1 MSDLTYREL
10 VSELFPRL
18 TGGIRWGTDK
28 TARLLASVGDPQRR
42 FRSVHIGGT
51 NGKGSVS
58 ATIASVLGAAGH
70 RTGLYTSPHL
80 CTFRERIQI
89 QGEPI
94 SETALVDAARRL
106 WPAVRREEPS
116 FFEATTAIAF
126 LAFAEAGV
134 EIAAVEVGLGG
145 RLDATNVVEPEV
157 AVITNIARD
166 HAEYL
171 GETLEVIAREKAGI
185 IKPDVPLVTAEGVA
199 EVQAV
204 LRARAREVG
213 APFHLLEPD
222 AVDRVSFDLEGTRFR
237 IHTEAWGELELHTP
251 LIGAH
256 QARNTALAVRAL
268 ELLPPDLRP
277 GPEAVVR
284 GVASVRWPGRF
295 DRRRIGDRT
304 WVFDAA
310 HNAAAAEALAR
321 VLRMLEPNRPLVFLV
336 GILSDKDWAAMLE
349 PLLEVADALVLTV
362 PPSAPVHRRWDPNAA
377 AAMLGDARAVVRPD
391 FGNALE
397 EARVLARDGTIV
409 VTGSFHT
416 VGDALAALG
425 QAPFGVDAPLPA
437 LLSGS

>member
-171 GETLEVIAREKAGI
+171 GETLEAI
-185 IKPDVPLVTAEGVA
+185 
-199 EVQAV
+199 
-204 LRARAREVG
+204 
-213 APFHLLEPD
+213 
-222 AVDRVSFDLEGTRFR
+222 DRKS
-237 IHTEAWGELELHTP
+237 
-251 LIGAH
+251 
-256 QARNTALAVRAL
+256 
-268 ELLPPDLRP
+268 
-277 GPEAVVR
+277 VV
-284 GVASVRWPGRF
+284 
-295 DRRRIGDRT
+295 
-304 WVFDAA
+304 
-310 HNAAAAEALAR
+310 
-321 VLRMLEPNRPLVFLV
+321 
-336 GILSDKDWAAMLE
+336 
-349 PLLEVADALVLTV
+349 
-362 PPSAPVHRRWDPNAA
+362 
-377 AAMLGDARAVVRPD
+377 
-391 FGNALE
+391 
-397 EARVLARDGTIV
+397 
-409 VTGSFHT
+409 
-416 VGDALAALG
+416 
-425 QAPFGVDAPLPA
+425 
-437 LLSGS
+437 